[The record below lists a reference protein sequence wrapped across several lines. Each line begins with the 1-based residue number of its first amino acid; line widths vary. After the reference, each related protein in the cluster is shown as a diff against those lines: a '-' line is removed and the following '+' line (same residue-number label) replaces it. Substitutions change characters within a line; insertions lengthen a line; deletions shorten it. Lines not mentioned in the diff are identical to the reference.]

1 MNRWTKSLAAS
12 AGLLAVASTV
22 AIASPTLRC
31 FGIAWAQ
38 ETREFGR
45 DAWDGN
51 DGREGRDGRSGTERS
66 VTATGSDI
74 RIETM
79 GEAGSDGSDG
89 QDAGYPNCQRQTRG
103 VRYNLRAADGG
114 DGGDG
119 GRGGNGGG
127 GGNVTVYYDD
137 PNALRRVYVQAEGG
151 VSGRGGRGG
160 RGTDGCD
167 CYDRSWEV
175 ETCNNGNCR
184 TERYTCT
191 DGQDG
196 RDGRMGSDGARGQA
210 GMLTV
215 INQLESLAADV
226 PTQTIRLSELSDR
239 TFNLSRNLWRTQ
251 QGAVALL
258 APGSVVNDE
267 YREFAGRV
275 EKQVQLVWDTDQSI
289 TPYLN
294 QNATVELTENQQIF
308 VDFTD
313 DLWVD
318 ARTESDGDLTTVAI
332 ANLIRAEEATDLNIA
347 EVSGWSQD
355 LTFAIVDLASKS
367 DIVATDFTVS
377 YRVGEGGRRRPSN
390 YRTRY
395 EGTVPADLVQQ
406 NYNRFVIDIGRLPI
420 DAEHLTPGTYV
431 EIEVVARRS
440 LGNNSAE
447 KKLEWQGRIER

>member
-12 AGLLAVASTV
+12 AGLLAVASSI

-31 FGIAWAQ
+31 FSVAWAATTQ
-38 ETREFGR
+38 DF
-45 DAWDGN
+45 
-51 DGREGRDGRSGTERS
+51 GRDGRDGVDGRDGRDGRAGSDRS
-66 VTATGSDI
+66 ATATGGDI
-74 RIETM
+74 RLETM

-89 QDAGYPNCQRQTRG
+89 QDADYANCPPQPRN

-119 GRGGNGGG
+119 GRGGNGGNG
-127 GGNVTVYYDD
+127 GPVTLYYNDL
-137 PNALRRVYVQAEGG
+137 NALRRVYVQSEGG
-151 VSGRGGRGG
+151 VGGRGGRGG
-160 RGTDGCD
+160 RGTYACE
-167 CYDRSWEV
+167 CRDRSWEL
-175 ETCNNGNCR
+175 ETCTNGNCT

-196 RDGRMGSDGARGQA
+196 RSGQMGHDGERGQA
-210 GMLTV
+210 GYLTV
-215 INQLESLAADV
+215 INQLEPLAADA
-226 PTQTIRLSELSDR
+226 PSQTVRLSELSDR
-239 TFNLSRNLWRTQ
+239 TLNLSRNLWRTQ
-251 QGAVALL
+251 RGAAALL
-258 APGSVVNDE
+258 APGSVVQDQ
-267 YREFAGRV
+267 YREFAGRL
-275 EKQVQLVWDTDQSI
+275 EKQVQVVWDTDQSI

-294 QNATVELTENQQIF
+294 QNATVELTENQQVF

-318 ARTESDGDLTTVAI
+318 ARTESEGDLTTVAI
-332 ANLIRAEEATDLNIA
+332 ANLIRADEATDLDVA
-347 EVSGWSQD
+347 DVSGWSQD
-355 LTFAIVDLASKS
+355 LTFAVVDLASKS
-367 DIVATDFTVS
+367 DIVTTDFTVS
-377 YRVGEGGRRRPSN
+377 YRVGEGGRRRPSR

-420 DAEHLTPGTYV
+420 DAEYLTPGTYV

-447 KKLEWQGRIER
+447 KKLEWRGRLEQ

>member
-1 MNRWTKSLAAS
+1 MNRWTKSLAVS
-12 AGLLAVASTV
+12 AGLLAVASSI

-31 FGIAWAQ
+31 FGVAWAQ

-51 DGREGRDGRSGTERS
+51 DGREGRDGRAGSDRS

-74 RIETM
+74 RLETM

-89 QDAGYPNCQRQTRG
+89 QDAGYPSCQSQTRN

-119 GRGGNGGG
+119 GRGGNGGS
-127 GGNVTVYYDD
+127 GGNVTVYYND
-137 PNALRRVYVQAEGG
+137 PNALRQVYLQAEGG
-151 VSGRGGRGG
+151 AAGRGGRGG

-167 CYDRSWEV
+167 CRDRSWEV
-175 ETCNNGNCR
+175 ETCTNGTCR
-184 TERYTCT
+184 TERYSCT

-196 RDGRMGSDGARGQA
+196 RDGQTGRDGERGRA
-210 GMLTV
+210 GLLTV
-215 INQLESLAADV
+215 INQLEPLAADT
-226 PTQTIRLSELSDR
+226 PTQTIRLNELSDR
-239 TFNLSRNLWRTQ
+239 TLNLSRNLWQTRR
-251 QGAVALL
+251 GAAALL

-318 ARTESDGDLTTVAI
+318 ARTENQGDLTTVAI
-332 ANLIRAEEATDLNIA
+332 ANLIRAEEATNLDIA

-355 LTFAIVDLASKS
+355 LTFAIVDLANKS
-367 DIVATDFTVS
+367 DIVATDFTIS
-377 YRVGEGGRRRPSN
+377 YRVGEGDRRRPSR

-395 EGTVPADLVQQ
+395 EGTVPADIVQQ
-406 NYNRFVIDIGRLPI
+406 DYNRFVINIGRLPI
-420 DAEHLTPGTYV
+420 EATYLTPGTYV

-447 KKLEWQGRIER
+447 KKLEWRGQIER